1 MDLYIVG
8 DEKGLFLSMNEN
20 EETTNDVNS
29 AKVFSTIGD
38 AIRACIE
45 YNKETYTFKVIPLF

>member
-20 EETTNDVNS
+20 EVTTNDVNN

-45 YNKETYTFKVIPLF
+45 YNKETYTFKVIPLY